1 MNFSQLTTQ
10 NPQTTLGELSLLTCD
25 TCGKQETYKL
35 EHHHL
40 TNETLCE
47 ECYTDLDEDL
57 VFSPHTDMRPQIKS
71 HYKPDGSQENLMAT
85 AVSVQVVNQDR
96 LQSFIADKD
105 QLGDCWPSSLL
116 MWWKMRKIGASR
128 MRGKRNIE
136 QTINDPDNQYHY
148 WVENK
153 GLVFEEMSGIRR
165 IIPKDEYYRINKIV
179 EAEAAEACGIHTD
192 EYPKADRKLMRNLD
206 ERQLINIV
214 VGMLRKY
221 GRTDAEILFD
231 LNITKKNK

>member
-1 MNFSQLTTQ
+1 MNYLRLTAQ
-10 NPQTTLGELSLLTCD
+10 NPQATLKELSLLTCD
-25 TCGKQETYKL
+25 TCGKLEKYKL
-35 EHHHL
+35 QHNHL
-40 TNETLCE
+40 TDITLCDD
-47 ECYTDLDEDL
+47 CYTDPDEDR
-57 VFSPHTDMRPQIKS
+57 VSAGPDMRPQIKS
-71 HYKPDGSQENLMAT
+71 HWDLMTT
-85 AVSVQVVNQDR
+85 AVNVRVVNGDR
-96 LQSFIADKD
+96 LQSAIADKD
-105 QLGDCWPSSLL
+105 QMGDCWPSSLL

-128 MRGKRNIE
+128 MRGKRTIE

-153 GLVFEEMSGIRR
+153 GLVFEEMMGIRR

-221 GRTDAEILFD
+221 GRTDAEILLD
-231 LNITKKNK
+231 LNISKKK